1 MIGRLRLS
9 LRLLLARDNGMKS
22 RKTEKSALVRTV
34 GKVIAFQNSESHSGE
49 SHHMKKL
56 LLSGIALGM
65 FAFAGA
71 AQAQVKLGVAGPIT
85 GPNAA
90 FGAQLKNGVEQAV
103 EDINAAGG
111 ILGQKI
117 TVSVGDDVSDP
128 KQGVSVANKFV
139 GDGVKLVVGHF
150 NSGVTMPASDVY
162 AENGILFITP
172 SATNPKIT
180 ERGLWNA
187 FRTCGRDDQQGA
199 VAAEYIVKNLKDKK
213 IAVVHDK
220 TTYGQG
226 LADETKKA
234 MNAAGV
240 REVMYEG
247 VNTGEKDF
255 SALVSKLKAAGADFL
270 YWGGLHTEGGLI
282 VRQMRDQGLKTVMIS
297 GDGITTDEFATIG
310 GPGVEGTL
318 MTFPPD
324 PQRRPEA
331 KAVLAK
337 FEARKFKPEAYTLY
351 SYAGVEIMK
360 QAAEGAKSLDPKK
373 MAEFMKTG
381 HKFKTV
387 IGDIAFDKKGDITRP
402 DYVVYTWKKGAD
414 GKITYVEN

>member
-1 MIGRLRLS
+1 
-9 LRLLLARDNGMKS
+9 
-22 RKTEKSALVRTV
+22 
-34 GKVIAFQNSESHSGE
+34 
-49 SHHMKKL
+49 MKKL
-56 LLSGIALGM
+56 LLGGIALGAVL
-65 FAFAGA
+65 AFSGVAN
-71 AQAQVKLGVAGPIT
+71 AQIKLGVGGPIT

-111 ILGQKI
+111 VLGQKLS
-117 TVSVGDDVSDP
+117 VSVGDDVSDP

-139 GDGVKLVVGHF
+139 GDGVKWVVGHF
-150 NSGVTMPASDVY
+150 NSGVTMPASEVY
-162 AENGILFITP
+162 AENGILMISP

-180 ERGLWNA
+180 ERGLWNT
-187 FRTCGRDDQQGA
+187 FRTCGRDDQQGG
-199 VAAEYIVKNLKDKK
+199 VASAYLLKNFKDKK
-213 IAVVHDK
+213 IAIVHDK

-226 LADETKKA
+226 LADETKKGL
-234 MNAAGV
+234 NVGGV
-240 REVMYEG
+240 KEVLYEG
-247 VNTGEKDF
+247 VNAGEKDF
-255 SALVSKLKAAGADFL
+255 SALVSKIKSAGADYL

-282 VRQMRDQGLKTVMIS
+282 VRQMRDQGLKTVLVS

-324 PQRRPEA
+324 PQKRPEA
-331 KAVLAK
+331 AAVLKK

-351 SYAGVEIMK
+351 SYAAVQIM
-360 QAAEGAKSLDPKK
+360 AEGAKRANSTDPKK
-373 MAEFMKTG
+373 IAAVLQG
-381 HKFKTV
+381 GQPVKTV

-402 DYVVYTWKKGAD
+402 DYTVYTWKKGAD